1 MSKKYTGRLYGYL
14 IFRPR
19 SYVLLLDILE
29 RLQVTKE
36 QFQIEYPSV
45 VVEKLPFDY
54 LCAQFELM
62 PSVSE
67 KALSEIRRKCSEPYM
82 DVFCLTSQL
91 KELLKI
97 VVSNVA
103 FMHCCEDPIR
113 KESVHSEIDLKL
125 L

>member
-1 MSKKYTGRLYGYL
+1 MSVVLYGYL

-19 SYVLLLDILE
+19 SYVLLCDILE
-29 RLQVTKE
+29 RLQMAKE
-36 QFQIEYPSV
+36 QFQLQYPSV
-45 VVEKLPFDY
+45 VLEKLPSEY

-67 KALSEIRRKCSEPYM
+67 QILSEIRTKCSEPYM
-82 DVFCLTSQL
+82 DVFRLTSQL

-103 FMHCCEDPIR
+103 FMRCCEDPIPE
-113 KESVHSEIDLKL
+113 ESRHSETDLKL